1 MRLRGALLGAGNIA
15 LRGHAPQWA
24 EDPVLREA
32 VDIVAVTD
40 LSPSN
45 LEAARAFFPGAAA
58 YARAEEALEREALDF
73 CDVCTPPFS
82 HRGLVE
88 EAARRGVHVICEK
101 PLAPGLPDAESIS
114 EAVRRSAIV
123 FEACHQYHFS
133 PQWQAVKRLLLGL
146 GRIYL
151 AEYEVHRTEANE
163 GNPHWSPA
171 WRTDRAFAGGGILV
185 DHGAHIFYQLRSVLG
200 DPRTV
205 QATVRTLQHNYRVE
219 DTALVVLDFGA
230 CLAQV
235 RLTWAARRR
244 QIRFRFVGERGE
256 LVGDDESVRIHAD
269 TSQEIRFADGMSRN
283 SSHSEWYS
291 PLFLRFTERVRR
303 QDLDPAPLDEAVY
316 VTRLISRAY
325 ESSLEGRTLP
335 FISSPAEELEAPAE
349 ALVASLGAGPDG
361 ERADSRA
368 AVERRRRV
376 RVLRAGVAAALL
388 GAGAWTFH
396 DMGWAH
402 LGSALMAAHP
412 GWIALAAAVNLAAVG
427 FQAVRWLA
435 LVRPLSPLATLAQ
448 AFKSLVVGFA
458 VSTVVPARAGELARM
473 NFLGRRTGLP
483 PASIFS
489 SIVLDHLVNATGLL
503 LGLALLPFVAHV
515 PLWIRPGAAFALAL
529 FTVGAML
536 VYALRPLDAG
546 PPPASLPVKGVG
558 AFLASARQGL
568 AAANRPSALGLSLG
582 ASLVSWALEVN
593 VTAIAMRAVGL
604 HLPLSAAFLVL
615 LAVNLALAFPFA
627 PPGNLG
633 TLEVGATLALV
644 GFGVAK
650 EQALAFGLI
659 YHVLQMVPIGILGI
673 LFAGRAADGP
683 VTA

>member
-1 MRLRGALLGAGNIA
+1 M
-15 LRGHAPQWA
+15 
-24 EDPVLREA
+24 
-32 VDIVAVTD
+32 
-40 LSPSN
+40 
-45 LEAARAFFPGAAA
+45 
-58 YARAEEALEREALDF
+58 
-73 CDVCTPPFS
+73 
-82 HRGLVE
+82 
-88 EAARRGVHVICEK
+88 ICEK

-335 FISSPAEELEAPAE
+335 FISPPRSWKRPRRRWWPRWARDPT
-349 ALVASLGAGPDG
+349 ASARTAGP
-361 ERADSRA
+361 RWS
-368 AVERRRRV
+368 
-376 RVLRAGVAAALL
+376 
-388 GAGAWTFH
+388 GAGAC
-396 DMGWAH
+396 
-402 LGSALMAAHP
+402 GS
-412 GWIALAAAVNLAAVG
+412 
-427 FQAVRWLA
+427 
-435 LVRPLSPLATLAQ
+435 
-448 AFKSLVVGFA
+448 
-458 VSTVVPARAGELARM
+458 
-473 NFLGRRTGLP
+473 
-483 PASIFS
+483 
-489 SIVLDHLVNATGLL
+489 
-503 LGLALLPFVAHV
+503 
-515 PLWIRPGAAFALAL
+515 
-529 FTVGAML
+529 
-536 VYALRPLDAG
+536 
-546 PPPASLPVKGVG
+546 
-558 AFLASARQGL
+558 SARGSP
-568 AAANRPSALGLSLG
+568 RPC
-582 ASLVSWALEVN
+582 WAPGRGPS
-593 VTAIAMRAVGL
+593 TTWGGRT
-604 HLPLSAAFLVL
+604 SAA
-615 LAVNLALAFPFA
+615 
-627 PPGNLG
+627 
-633 TLEVGATLALV
+633 
-644 GFGVAK
+644 
-650 EQALAFGLI
+650 
-659 YHVLQMVPIGILGI
+659 
-673 LFAGRAADGP
+673 R
-683 VTA
+683 